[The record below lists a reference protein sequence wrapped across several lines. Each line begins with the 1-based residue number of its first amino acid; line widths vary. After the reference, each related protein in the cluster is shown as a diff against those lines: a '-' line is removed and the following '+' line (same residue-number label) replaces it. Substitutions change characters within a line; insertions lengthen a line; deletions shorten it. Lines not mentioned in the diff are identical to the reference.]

1 MWTCTFIDACR
12 SCDLALLL
20 QVYQCVDHHYN
31 IIDCATV
38 CHVHNCQP
46 HEERQQCGNS
56 FFYKTVHVQA
66 GSEHR
71 CKNAVCE
78 PKSGTCRPR
87 GGRRPREEM
96 INNPALAS

>member
-1 MWTCTFIDACR
+1 MD
-12 SCDLALLL
+12 DVALLL

-38 CHVHNCQP
+38 CHVHDCQP
-46 HEERQQCGNS
+46 HEERQQCGDS
-56 FFYKTVHVQA
+56 LFYKTVNVQA
-66 GSEHR
+66 GGEHR

-87 GGRRPREEM
+87 GGHHHGKEM
-96 INNPALAS
+96 MNDPTLAS